1 MSYIYHYSKSIHS
14 QLKTLLQQGLDPV
27 RQQELLEL
35 SLSRGSKFPYYDSM
49 SFFIDP
55 IPNSV
60 LGSIYPSDHPVW
72 FTGNKLY
79 EYKVSVSSL
88 ELKYWTLVES
98 NVDSIINP
106 LWMDWGPYKRLL
118 AKTKSNIKSL
128 IGQSGVDTQSLE
140 LCVRKKAGITSKE
153 FLAIHK
159 TDSKQYA
166 AGVTHLMVYPTV
178 PVHVASVREIIIGN
192 TQQVK

>member
-14 QLKTLLQQGLDPV
+14 ELKTLLQQGLDPV
-27 RQQELLEL
+27 RKQELEQL
-35 SLSRGSKFPYYDSM
+35 SKDRGSKYPYYDSM

-55 IPNSV
+55 IPSRV
-60 LGSIYPSDHPVW
+60 LGSIYPDDHPVW
-72 FTGNKLY
+72 FTGNKLW
-79 EYKVSVSSL
+79 EYKVSVSAL

-118 AKTKSNIKSL
+118 VKTKSGIKSL
-128 IGQSGVDTQSLE
+128 VGQSGVDTRSLE
-140 LCVRKKAGITSKE
+140 LCIRKHLGITNKD
-153 FLAIHK
+153 FMAVGK

-166 AGVTHLMVYPTV
+166 AGVTHLMLYPTE
-178 PVHVASVREIIIGN
+178 PVKIAGVREIIIGN
-192 TQQVK
+192 TTIVK